1 MFMSGVESNCE
12 YVSCP
17 KYGDKVDLKT
27 CMLCPH
33 YKKFI
38 FGSRCYWKIDSLA
51 TFLTFRYHVPAAE
64 TAVEK

>member
-1 MFMSGVESNCE
+1 MSGVESNCG

-33 YKKFI
+33 YKKLV
-38 FGSRCYWKIDSLA
+38 FGSRCCWKIDNLAHSLV
-51 TFLTFRYHVPAAE
+51 LHYRVPAAE
-64 TAVEK
+64 AAGEK

>member
-1 MFMSGVESNCE
+1 MFMSGVESKCG

-33 YKKFI
+33 YKKLV
-38 FGSRCYWKIDSLA
+38 FGSRCCWKIDNLAHSLV
-51 TFLTFRYHVPAAE
+51 LHYRVPAAE
-64 TAVEK
+64 AAGEK

>member
-1 MFMSGVESNCE
+1 MFMSGVESNCG

-33 YKKFI
+33 YKKLV
-38 FGSRCYWKIDSLA
+38 FGSRCCWKIDNLVHSLV
-51 TFLTFRYHVPAAE
+51 LHYRVPAAE
-64 TAVEK
+64 AAREK

>member
-12 YVSCP
+12 YVMCP

-38 FGSRCYWKIDSLA
+38 LSSRCCWKIDNIASSLA
-51 TFLTFRYHVPAAE
+51 FHYHAPAAE
-64 TAVEK
+64 MTGEK